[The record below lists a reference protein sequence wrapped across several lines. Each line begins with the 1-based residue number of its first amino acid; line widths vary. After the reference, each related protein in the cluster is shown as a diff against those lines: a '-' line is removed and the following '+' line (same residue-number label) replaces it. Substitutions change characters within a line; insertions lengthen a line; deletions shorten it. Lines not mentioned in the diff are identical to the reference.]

1 MLYSEFKRR
10 VDHNTAILQ
19 DTVSS
24 GKSIISRIE
33 EFYTLNSK
41 PGELHHLTIAQNYED
56 IVPSIYLGFLAN
68 LSTLGADAL
77 QVLPNNHKVQW
88 ELKTSTIKSTQ
99 IKMGN
104 RRGLYLQ
111 KDINN
116 PKSKVALT
124 SYLAAK
130 YNISSE
136 ENLATKNRKTAMLIA
151 DKDFACFDFI
161 DAWCLEGDTVM
172 DIISNNSGQ
181 IKFSVFRNNGT
192 QMKTVVPLP
201 GYDKWC
207 QVISNSL
214 MKW

>member
-1 MLYSEFKRR
+1 MLYTEFQRR
-10 VDHNTAILQ
+10 VDHNTSILQ
-19 DTVSS
+19 DTISS

-77 QVLPNNHKVQW
+77 QVLANNHKVMW
-88 ELKTSTIKSTQ
+88 ELKTSTVKSTQ
-99 IKMGN
+99 IKIGS

-111 KDINN
+111 KDMNN
-116 PKSKVALT
+116 PNSKTTIT
-124 SYLAAK
+124 SYLAAR

-136 ENLATKNRKTAMLIA
+136 DNLASKNRKTAMLIA

-161 DAWCLEGDTVM
+161 DAWCLEGDAVM

-181 IKFSVFRNNGT
+181 IKFSVFRNYGT
-192 QMKTVVPLP
+192 QLKTVVPLP
-201 GYDKWC
+201 GYDKWS
-207 QVISNSL
+207 QVIKNNL
-214 MKW
+214 MRH